1 MFNSMGLINETT
13 GIQTNVSCSCNC
25 KHSTSSQ
32 STEISQLEF
41 VQIVVIVVV
50 MMVMVVVITC
60 LLNHYRLSAYSLLS
74 RHGTARRPHLPFTSD
89 TSLWPSEGV
98 GPSSGAGEVSSSRPP
113 DLMNSRSMGGGVG
126 VGVGVGGV
134 GGGSRFQPTWPYLQH
149 SIIELPPTISLSDG
163 EEPPPYQGP
172 CTLQLRDPEQQ
183 LELNR
188 ESVRAPP
195 NRTIYDGPLIGPPCP
210 PSTYSGSGGGGSVP
224 GGSYPGQPRQEGA
237 PPTYSEAVG
246 QYYHHHHHHH
256 HQQPSPPRG
265 GGGGVGEG
273 PRGPPNPTPLIQ
285 ALENRN
291 ARNKEKQ
298 KGHQV

>member
-1 MFNSMGLINETT
+1 MFNSMGLINDTT
-13 GIQTNVSCSCNC
+13 GIHTNVSCSCNC
-25 KHSTSSQ
+25 KHTTSFQ

-41 VQIVVIVVV
+41 VQILVIVVV

-60 LLNHYRLSAYSLLS
+60 LLNHYRLSAYSLLT
-74 RHGTARRPHLPFTSD
+74 RHSAARRQHLPFTSD
-89 TSLWPSEGV
+89 TSLWPSDGV
-98 GPSSGAGEVSSSRPP
+98 GPSSGASEQQVSGSRPP
-113 DLMNSRSMGGGVG
+113 DPVGSRGGGAGGGVG
-126 VGVGVGGV
+126 VAAG
-134 GGGSRFQPTWPYLQH
+134 RFQPTWPYLQH

-210 PSTYSGSGGGGSVP
+210 PSTYSSSSSAGSGSGSGSISISVGG
-224 GGSYPGQPRQEGA
+224 YPNQPRQEGA

-246 QYYHHHHHHH
+246 HYYH
-256 HQQPSPPRG
+256 PSPPRHLRTG
-265 GGGGVGEG
+265 GG
-273 PRGPPNPTPLIQ
+273 NPTPLIQ
-285 ALENRN
+285 AVENRN

-298 KGHQV
+298 KGQQV

>member
-1 MFNSMGLINETT
+1 MQPVSRT
-13 GIQTNVSCSCNC
+13 GHELCD
-25 KHSTSSQ
+25 HSVCESG
-32 STEISQLEF
+32 QLEF

-74 RHGTARRPHLPFTSD
+74 RHGTARRPHLAFTSD
-89 TSLWPSEGV
+89 TSLWPSDGV
-98 GPSSGAGEVSSSRPP
+98 GPSSGGSEQVSSSRPP
-113 DLMNSRSMGGGVG
+113 DQMNSRGIG
-126 VGVGVGGV
+126 GGV
-134 GGGSRFQPTWPYLQH
+134 GGGGGGGRFQPTWPYLQH

-210 PSTYSGSGGGGSVP
+210 PSTYGGGGGGVGGGGSVP
-224 GGSYPGQPRQEGA
+224 MGGYPGQPRQEGA

-246 QYYHHHHHHH
+246 HYY
-256 HQQPSPPRG
+256 QPSPPSRHPRRG
-265 GGGGVGEG
+265 GEG
-273 PRGPPNPTPLIQ
+273 LRGPPNPTPLIQ